1 MDEGK
6 LVPDQLIFGMIDKT
20 ISKPGCGKIMFDGF
34 PRTLEQAQELDEMLR
49 KKGKKL
55 VALIYLDVPDEHLIE
70 RGTGRRIHL
79 PSGRSYHIKFNPPKV
94 EGKDDATGEDL
105 VQRDDDKEE
114 TIRKRLDTFHAN
126 NDKIIEHYEKQNVVF
141 KIVANDEIGK
151 VWEKVQE
158 ALDKAMTAETVVEP
172 KPSAK
177 EEPQKEQE
185 KEPAKEG
192 NQ

>member
-1 MDEGK
+1 MDGGK
-6 LVPDQLIFGMIDKT
+6 LVPDQLIFGIIDKT

-34 PRTLEQAQELDEMLR
+34 PRTLEQAKELDEMLKKRGR
-49 KKGKKL
+49 KM
-55 VALIYLDVPDEHLIE
+55 VALIYLDVPDEDLIE

-79 PSGRSYHIKFNPPKV
+79 PSGRSYHIRFKPPKV

-114 TIRKRLDTFHAN
+114 TIKKRLETFHAN
-126 NDKIIEHYEKQNVVF
+126 NNQILEHYEKQNVVF
-141 KIVANDEIGK
+141 KIKANDEIEK

-158 ALDKAMTAETVVEP
+158 VLEKTMTANTIVEP

-177 EEPQKEQE
+177 EEPPKEEKEQV
-185 KEPAKEG
+185 KEE